1 MPQMAL
7 GLIPTTNV
15 TPPQALSTEQI
26 NLRFQKKLED
36 LEQQVGRIK
45 AGINYCTRTVWEAR
59 WGHGSCAHLWM
70 EQSGVVFW
78 PETLCC
84 VVGQDSLLS
93 QCLSPSKFITGYQ

>member
-36 LEQQVGRIK
+36 LEQQVGRTVY
-45 AGINYCTRTVWEAR
+45 ARTVWEAW
-59 WGHGSCAHLWM
+59 WGHGSCTNLWM
-70 EQSGVVFW
+70 EQSEVESL

-84 VVGQDSLLS
+84 FLGQDTLLFK
-93 QCLSPSKFITGYQ
+93 CLSPSKCITGYR